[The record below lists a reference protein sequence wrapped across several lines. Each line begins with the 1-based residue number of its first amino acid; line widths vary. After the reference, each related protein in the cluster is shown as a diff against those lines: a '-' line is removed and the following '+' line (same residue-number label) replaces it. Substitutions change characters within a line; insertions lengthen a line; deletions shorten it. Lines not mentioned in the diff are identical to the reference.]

1 MITSRPNIRPWCSVV
16 WAWWL
21 MITAALQHCSTAA
34 CSPAQSLLIGCS
46 RRSTQKLWPTC
57 SGGEQPAALQHCSTR
72 YTGPGDGAVC
82 CITLLIWREFICNT
96 GAVFPIPHR
105 YSQCYPQNLKLL
117 LLYFEDFTE
126 WARFRS
132 FYWLKK
138 RNTQKMR
145 KWQWA
150 RW

>member
-1 MITSRPNIRPWCSVV
+1 MVQCGVGLVINDHCS
-16 WAWWL
+16 
-21 MITAALQHCSTAA
+21 TAALQHCSLQPGPVITHRMQPPLNTKTVTYMQRRRAA
-34 CSPAQSLLIGCS
+34 CS
-46 RRSTQKLWPTC
+46 T
-57 SGGEQPAALQHCSTR
+57 AALQHCSTR

-82 CITLLIWREFICNT
+82 WITLLIWREFICNT

-138 RNTQKMR
+138 RNTQKM
-145 KWQWA
+145 A
-150 RW
+150 VGSMING